1 MDPIIAFSLAGTILQ
16 FVDSGS
22 RFVLL
27 AHRLYRSAPD
37 AAVDHRDLLKI
48 TYSLNTILPELQKA
62 HSDGDIDKSLGQLA
76 RGCSMTAVQLLAI
89 LDKVKAADISRKRDA
104 LKVAFRLIYKEDEI
118 KSLQDRLA
126 SFRSQLNLHLLLSI
140 R

>member
-1 MDPIIAFSLAGTILQ
+1 
-16 FVDSGS
+16 
-22 RFVLL
+22 
-27 AHRLYRSAPD
+27 
-37 AAVDHRDLLKI
+37 
-48 TYSLNTILPELQKA
+48 
-62 HSDGDIDKSLGQLA
+62 
-76 RGCSMTAVQLLAI
+76 MTAVQLLAI

-104 LKVAFRLIYKEDEI
+104 LKVAFRLIYKEDKI